1 MTRNPL
7 SPRETEALREFSA
20 RIRAALGSN
29 LLELRLFGSKARG
42 DSRPDSDLDVLVVV
56 TGDRVGAED
65 LAIDIAFDINVASDL
80 YISPRVVTAGSLTD
94 PVWRTTL
101 FVQTV
106 TRESVAL

>member
-1 MTRNPL
+1 MIRNPL
-7 SPRETEALREFSA
+7 SLRETEALLEFST

-56 TGDRVGAED
+56 AGDRVVAED
-65 LAIDIAFDINVASDL
+65 LAIDIAFDVNVASDL
-80 YISPRVVTAGSLTD
+80 YISPRVVTAGSLTH

-101 FVQTV
+101 FVQAV

>member
-1 MTRNPL
+1 MKHRPL
-7 SPRETEALREFSA
+7 SQREMEAVREFST

-65 LAIDIAFDINVASDL
+65 L
-80 YISPRVVTAGSLTD
+80 
-94 PVWRTTL
+94 
-101 FVQTV
+101 
-106 TRESVAL
+106 

>member
-1 MTRNPL
+1 MAAVTL
-7 SPRETEALREFSA
+7 SQRESEALREFSTH
-20 RIRAALGSN
+20 IRAALGAN
-29 LLELRLFGSKARG
+29 LRELRLFGSKARG
-42 DSRPDSDLDVLVVV
+42 DARPDSDLDVLVVV
-56 TGDRVGAED
+56 GDDRVRAED

-106 TRESVAL
+106 TREGLVL